1 MKKRRKITAAIL
13 TVFLMLSVFM
23 MTSCQEAAEKQ
34 SLEQI
39 KDAGVLTVYTNA
51 EFPPFEYMSDNTPVG
66 VDMQIAQAIADEI
79 GVKLEIKNVKFDTI
93 LSSVNSGKGSM
104 GIAGIS
110 VTEERAQE
118 VDFSINYATSKQYII
133 LPQDSEVTKIED
145 LAGMAIGVQLGT
157 TGDIIISEEI
167 SGTEDEETKEHI
179 QGVLEGTGASVTQYN
194 SAADAAVAMNS
205 GKVDAVVIDKLPA
218 EIVASQYENFKAIE
232 LVYADGQ
239 NTEESYAVCVAKG
252 NQELLDV
259 VNQVIERL
267 IDDGTIDQWIT
278 DHTMQASE
286 S

>member
-1 MKKRRKITAAIL
+1 MKKRRKITAAVL
-13 TVFLMLSVFM
+13 TVFLMLSAFM
-23 MTSCQEAAEKQ
+23 MTSCKEATERQ

-51 EFPPFEYMSDNTPVG
+51 EFPPFEYMSNNTPVG

-167 SGTEDEETKEHI
+167 SGTED
-179 QGVLEGTGASVTQYN
+179 GVLEGTGASVTQYN